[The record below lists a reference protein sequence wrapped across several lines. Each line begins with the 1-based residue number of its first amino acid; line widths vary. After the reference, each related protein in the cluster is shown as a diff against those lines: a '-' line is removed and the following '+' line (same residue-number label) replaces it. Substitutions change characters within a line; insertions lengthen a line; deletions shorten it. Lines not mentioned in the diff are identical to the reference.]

1 MKSLLRISSIFIALA
16 VVFGSNNNVSSTE
29 TANENSAKY
38 ITNNNQSSDIQQ
50 IIAPTDLKRIKK
62 IRFEKARVEKIKSKS
77 VLNTH
82 RNKDLVRDSAPNPN
96 IELIGEDAI
105 VNRKMQEMKGQNI
118 FSDFS
123 SKIEEKYL
131 IRNVKNS
138 SEKSAI
144 KFPTKNESK

>member
-1 MKSLLRISSIFIALA
+1 MRLFSTFFSVSFFINISFSQTSFNYGTTNFD
-16 VVFGSNNNVSSTE
+16 VVKKVNVGDQNVSNVFRASNL
-29 TANENSAKY
+29 ASLKG
-38 ITNNNQSSDIQQ
+38 
-50 IIAPTDLKRIKK
+50 IIGSPYRNTF
-62 IRFEKARVEKIKSKS
+62 FEIGIIY
-77 VLNTH
+77 
-82 RNKDLVRDSAPNPN
+82 RNKDSVRDSAPNPN